1 MACSWLPYEVLVLQA
16 QNEKIFAEQCLI
28 TEERKGGQNTM
39 RRAMRWF
46 SSAVAVLLIGGFLLT
61 AAPGAAA
68 GQIRR
73 RVIVVEPFYPYYPW
87 GYYPYAYPG
96 YYAPAN
102 YGEVKIETHRK
113 DLAVYIDGGYAA
125 EIRKNKKFTLR
136 PGNHQIELRD
146 SDGQT
151 VYQER
156 VAVTIGK
163 TVKLQVL

>member
-1 MACSWLPYEVLVLQA
+1 
-16 QNEKIFAEQCLI
+16 
-28 TEERKGGQNTM
+28 M

-46 SSAVAVLLIGGFLLT
+46 SSVLTVLVVGGFLLS
-61 AAPGAAA
+61 AAPGVSA
-68 GQIRR
+68 GQLRR
-73 RVIVVEPFYPYYPW
+73 HVIVVEPFYPYYPW

-96 YYAPAN
+96 YYAPA

-125 EIRKNKKFTLR
+125 EIKKDKKFALK

-151 VYQER
+151 VYLER
-156 VAVTIGK
+156 VAVTVGK
-163 TVKLQVL
+163 TTKLQVS